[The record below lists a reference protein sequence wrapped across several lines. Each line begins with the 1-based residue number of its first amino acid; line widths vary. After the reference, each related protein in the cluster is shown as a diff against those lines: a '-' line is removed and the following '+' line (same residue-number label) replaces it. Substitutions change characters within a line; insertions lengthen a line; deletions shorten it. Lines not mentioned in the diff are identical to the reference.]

1 MAKITANQSSLLKKL
16 PVQGSELADDQKV
29 LVSNGKEYKVLSFG
43 EDIDGHVEVTLDYGA
58 GTWYIY
64 KDHWNGLTPDGGSIL
79 PVRYFSQRDNYRDSS
94 RTCFSSSCAM
104 LLEFMKPGTLPGAQ
118 GDDIYIK
125 RVFSFGDTTDASVQ
139 IKALA
144 SFGLTASFQ
153 QNGSLDTLKKS
164 IDIGVPVPIGI
175 LHHGPASAPSGGGHY
190 VCVVGYDSKGFI
202 VHDPWGELDHASG
215 TYVSTDGNSLH
226 YSFDMISSRWTVA
239 NDHDGWAIIA

>member
-43 EDIDGHVEVTLDYGA
+43 EDVDGHVEVTLDYGA

-175 LHHGPASAPSGGGHY
+175 LHHGSANAPSGGGHWI
-190 VCVVGYDSKGFI
+190 CVSGYTDDGFI
-202 VHDPWGELDHASG
+202 CQDPWGELNHIYG
-215 TYVSTDGNSLH
+215 EYTSTNGENVL
-226 YSFDMISSRWTVA
+226 YSNDCISKRWTV
-239 NDHDGWAIIA
+239 DRIDDGWFIKV